1 MITKVLVGVSACVS
15 VAYVVADEIA
25 VNYMLRAANGA
36 TKAATE
42 RRAVDFVALR
52 GQAQSA
58 LKDLQDSKRVIRTA
72 AGFAEPTL
80 TTEARQ
86 QVVHH

>member
-1 MITKVLVGVSACVS
+1 
-15 VAYVVADEIA
+15 VVADEIA

-52 GQAQSA
+52 GQAQAA
-58 LKDLQDSKRVIRTA
+58 LKDLQDPKRFIRTA
-72 AGFAEPTL
+72 DVAAPTFP
-80 TTEARQ
+80 TEARQ

>member
-52 GQAQSA
+52 SQARAA
-58 LKDLQDSKRVIRTA
+58 LKDLQDPRLAANTDFNDRPFSAEGRT
-72 AGFAEPTL
+72 L
-80 TTEARQ
+80 K
-86 QVVHH
+86 VVSH

>member
-72 AGFAEPTL
+72 DVAAPSFTA
-80 TTEARQ
+80 EARQ

>member
-1 MITKVLVGVSACVS
+1 MITKVLIGVSACAS
-15 VAYVVADEIA
+15 LAYVVADEIA

-52 GQAQSA
+52 GQAQTA
-58 LKDLQDSKRVIRTA
+58 LNDLQDSRRLASKADFDERSFDVDART
-72 AGFAEPTL
+72 L
-80 TTEARQ
+80 K
-86 QVVHH
+86 VVHH

>member
-1 MITKVLVGVSACVS
+1 MITKVLVGVSACIS

-52 GQAQSA
+52 GQAQTA
-58 LKDLQDSKRVIRTA
+58 LKDLQDPKRIIRTA
-72 AGFAEPTL
+72 DVAAPSF

>member
-52 GQAQSA
+52 GQAQTA
-58 LKDLQDSKRVIRTA
+58 LKDLQDHKRLIRTA
-72 AGFAEPTL
+72 DVAAPSFAP
-80 TTEARQ
+80 EARQ